1 MFDFHALFLGIATFG
16 TSAAAGFVIGIN
28 LAQPVKKQIMDQI
41 RHDLLRHLREVEYT
55 ERMRQTRGFN
65 VITGGKT
72 ND

>member
-1 MFDFHALFLGIATFG
+1 MIIDFHAIFLGIATFS
-16 TSAAAGFVIGIN
+16 TCAAAGFMIGIN

-41 RHDLLRHLREVEYT
+41 RDDLLKHLREIEYT

-65 VITGGKT
+65 VITGGK